1 MNVNLSMNF
10 QFEVYIWL
18 LSSIWI
24 GRIKVHFYC
33 GPILLSF
40 IGWMGQELWVLE
52 IHTVDLLK
60 VLDLYSGWKSSIW
73 TVSQLIFLSLP
84 QRITTDI
91 LFRSCVGMGVCWST
105 PSSVV
110 MHFCYESKAND
121 QQVSEMQALLRPIVQ
136 VVWKFFFVDYYYVEP
151 TTQNLEP

>member
-1 MNVNLSMNF
+1 MIVIIYMDWTVKRYRLDS
-10 QFEVYIWL
+10 
-18 LSSIWI
+18 
-24 GRIKVHFYC
+24 IKVHFYC

-73 TVSQLIFLSLP
+73 TVSQPIFQRLP

-91 LFRSCVGMGVCWST
+91 LFTSCVGMGVCWST

-110 MHFCYESKAND
+110 MHFCYESMAND
-121 QQVSEMQALLRPIVQ
+121 QQVSEMQALVRPIVQ
-136 VVWKFFFVDYYYVEP
+136 VVWKFFFVVHYYVEP